1 MKFYIETF
9 GCTANMGNS
18 QELAGALQERGH
30 IQSSLDEADAIVV
43 NTCAV
48 TEKTERKVLRRLRL
62 LQGPRLVVA
71 GCLPAA
77 LPKSISG
84 LSCRGELGTLN
95 GSSARKIEDL
105 FALPSSLPPL
115 SLDPPAM
122 LYSLPLSPGSAQDLC
137 GIVNVAE
144 GCNGACS
151 YCIVRKARGSLKS
164 RSLDDVVERVKRM
177 IAQGLVEIQITA
189 QDTAAYGSD
198 RGDDLSLLLNRQTA
212 LPGRFMLRVGMMN
225 PYSLTPIQEQV
236 IHAFCSPKV
245 YRFLHL
251 PVQSGSDRI
260 LGEMGRRYHAPDV
273 LRMVAAF
280 RSCFPDIAIITDVI
294 IGFPGET
301 EEDFQDTINLI
312 ERMQPD
318 KVNLTRFSARPGTAA
333 ARLYDMPDR
342 FKKERSREMTRL
354 WMDIAAR
361 RNSRYVG
368 ESLSALVTERGR
380 DGTMKARAKNYLGIV
395 VEGNPRLG
403 SSINV
408 EITASNPF
416 FLSGWLQSPVSRD

>member
-18 QELAGALQERGH
+18 QELAVALQERGH

-62 LQGPRLVVA
+62 LQGPRLMVA

-77 LPKSISG
+77 LPASISG
-84 LSCRGELGTLN
+84 LSCRGKLGPLN
-95 GSSARKIEDL
+95 GSSASKIEDL
-105 FALPSSLPPL
+105 FALSSSQPPPSIPSSLPL
-115 SLDPPAM
+115 R
-122 LYSLPLSPGSAQDLC
+122 PGSAQDLC

-151 YCIVRKARGSLKS
+151 YCIVRRARGSLKS
-164 RSLDDVVERVKRM
+164 RSLDDVVEQVKRM
-177 IAQGLVEIQITA
+177 IGQGLVEIQITA

-198 RGDDLSLLLNRQTA
+198 RGDDLALLLNRLTD
-212 LPGRFMLRVGMMN
+212 LPGKFMLRVGMMN
-225 PYSLTPIQEQV
+225 PDSLAAIQEPV

-260 LGEMGRRYHAPDV
+260 LGGMGRRYHARDV
-273 LRMVAAF
+273 LGMVGAF
-280 RSCFPDIAIITDVI
+280 RSCFPDISLITDVI
-294 IGFPGET
+294 LGFPGET

-354 WMDIAAR
+354 WMEIAAR

-368 ESLSALVTERGR
+368 RSLPALVTEPGR
-380 DGTMKARAKNYLGIV
+380 DGTMKARGKNYMGIV
-395 VEGNPRLG
+395 VKGNPELG
-403 SSINV
+403 SFIEV
-408 EITASNPF
+408 LVTESNPF
-416 FLSGWLQSPVSRD
+416 FVSGQIQP

>member
-30 IQSSLDEADAIVV
+30 IQSSLNEADAIVV

-77 LPKSISG
+77 LPASVSG
-84 LSCRGELGTLN
+84 LSCRGELGPLN
-95 GSSARKIEDL
+95 RSSARKIEDL
-105 FALPSSLPPL
+105 FALSSSLPPL
-115 SLDPPAM
+115 SLPPPTIPS
-122 LYSLPLSPGSAQDLC
+122 SLPLRPGPAQDLC

-164 RSLDDVVERVKRM
+164 RSLDDVVERVEGM
-177 IAQGLVEIQITA
+177 IAQGMVEIQITA

-198 RGDDLSLLLNRQTA
+198 RGDDLALLISRLTA
-212 LPGRFMLRVGMMN
+212 LPGKFMLRVGMLN
-225 PYSLTPIQEQV
+225 PESLTPIQEPV

-260 LGEMGRRYHAPDV
+260 LGKMGRRYHTRDV
-273 LRMVAAF
+273 LEMVGAF
-280 RSCFPDIAIITDVI
+280 RSCFPDIFLITDVI

-301 EEDFQDTINLI
+301 EEDFQESVHLI

-354 WMDIAAR
+354 WMEIAAR

-368 ESLSALVTERGR
+368 RSLSALVTEPGR
-380 DGTMKARAKNYLGIV
+380 NGTMKARGENYLGIV
-395 VEGNPRLG
+395 VKGDVKMG
-403 SSINV
+403 SFIEV
-408 EITASNPF
+408 LVTESNPF
-416 FLSGWLQSPVSRD
+416 FVSGQIQP

>member
-18 QELAGALQERGH
+18 QELAVALQERGH
-30 IQSSLDEADAIVV
+30 IQSFLDEADAIVV

-77 LPKSISG
+77 LPASVSG
-84 LSCRGELGTLN
+84 LSCRGKLGSLN
-95 GSSARKIEDL
+95 GSSASKIEDL
-105 FALPSSLPPL
+105 FALSSSLPPPSIPSSLPL
-115 SLDPPAM
+115 R
-122 LYSLPLSPGSAQDLC
+122 PGSAQDLC

-164 RSLDDVVERVKRM
+164 RSLDDAVERVKRM
-177 IAQGLVEIQITA
+177 IAEGLVEIQITA

-198 RGDDLSLLLNRQTA
+198 RGDDLALLISQLTA
-212 LPGRFMLRVGMMN
+212 LPGKFMLRVGMMN
-225 PYSLTPIQEQV
+225 PDSLAPIQEPV

-260 LGEMGRRYHAPDV
+260 LGGMGRRYHARDV
-273 LRMVAAF
+273 LGMVGAF
-280 RSCFPDIAIITDVI
+280 RSCFPDISLITDVI
-294 IGFPGET
+294 LGFPGET
-301 EEDFQDTINLI
+301 DEDFQDTINLI

-354 WMDIAAR
+354 WMEIAAR
-361 RNSRYVG
+361 RNSIYVG
-368 ESLSALVTERGR
+368 RSLSAMVTETGR

-395 VEGNPRLG
+395 IKGNPELG
-403 SSINV
+403 SFIEV
-408 EITASNPF
+408 LVTESNPF
-416 FLSGWLQSPVSRD
+416 FVSGQIRP

>member
-1 MKFYIETF
+1 MRFYIETY

-18 QELAGALQERGH
+18 QELARALQEIGH
-30 IQSSLDEADAIVV
+30 TPSSLEEADSVVV

-62 LQGPRLVVA
+62 LQGPRLVLA

-77 LPKSISG
+77 LPASISS
-84 LSCRGELGTLN
+84 LSCRVILGPLN
-95 GSSARKIEDL
+95 RSSARRIEEL
-105 FALPSSLPPL
+105 FGLPSLHPDLAVVSLGNTE
-115 SLDPPAM
+115 
-122 LYSLPLSPGSAQDLC
+122 PGPSQDLC
-137 GIVNVAE
+137 AIVNIAE

-164 RSLDDVVERVKRM
+164 RSPDDIVAQVERM
-177 IAQGLVEIQITA
+177 ISLGRVEIQITA

-198 RGDDLSLLLNRQTA
+198 RGDDLSLLISRLTA
-212 LPGRFMLRVGMMN
+212 LPGKFMLRVGMMN
-225 PYSLTPIQEQV
+225 PDSLTPIQEPV

-260 LGEMGRRYHAPDV
+260 LGKMGRRYHARDV
-273 LRMVAAF
+273 LEMVGAF
-280 RSCFPDIAIITDVI
+280 RSFFPDITIITDVI

-318 KVNLTRFSARPGTAA
+318 KVNLTKFSPRPGTQA

-354 WMDIAAR
+354 WMEIAAR

-368 ESLSALVTERGR
+368 ESLRALITEPGRG
-380 DGTMKARAKNYLGIV
+380 GTMKARGKNYLGIV
-395 VEGNPRLG
+395 VKGDAEMG
-403 SSINV
+403 SFIDV
-408 EITASNPF
+408 LVTESNPF
-416 FLSGWLQSPVSRD
+416 FVSGQIQP

>member
-18 QELAGALQERGH
+18 QELAVALQERGH
-30 IQSSLDEADAIVV
+30 IQSSLVEADAIVV

-77 LPKSISG
+77 LPASISG
-84 LSCRGELGTLN
+84 LSCRGKLGPLN
-95 GSSARKIEDL
+95 GSSASKIEDL
-105 FALPSSLPPL
+105 FALSSSLPPPSIPSSLPL
-115 SLDPPAM
+115 R
-122 LYSLPLSPGSAQDLC
+122 PGSAQDLC

-164 RSLDDVVERVKRM
+164 RSLDDAVERVKRM

-198 RGDDLSLLLNRQTA
+198 RGDDLALLISQLTA
-212 LPGRFMLRVGMMN
+212 LPGKFMLRVGMMN
-225 PYSLTPIQEQV
+225 PDSLAPIQEPV

-260 LGEMGRRYHAPDV
+260 LGGMGRRYHARDV
-273 LRMVAAF
+273 LGMVGAF
-280 RSCFPDIAIITDVI
+280 RSCFPDISLITDVI
-294 IGFPGET
+294 LGFPGET
-301 EEDFQDTINLI
+301 DEDFQDTINLI

-354 WMDIAAR
+354 WMEIAAR

-368 ESLSALVTERGR
+368 EVISALVTEKGR
-380 DGTMKARAKNYLGIV
+380 DGTMKARGKNYMGIV
-395 VEGNPRLG
+395 VKGNPELG
-403 SSINV
+403 SFIEV
-408 EITASNPF
+408 LVTESNPF
-416 FLSGWLQSPVSRD
+416 FVSGQIQP

>member
-18 QELAGALQERGH
+18 QELAVALQERGH
-30 IQSSLDEADAIVV
+30 IQSSLDDADVIVV

-77 LPKSISG
+77 LPASISG
-84 LSCRGELGTLN
+84 LFCRGQLGPLN
-95 GSSARKIEDL
+95 RSSARKIEDL
-105 FALPSSLPPL
+105 FALSSSLPPL
-115 SLDPPAM
+115 SLPPPTIPS
-122 LYSLPLSPGSAQDLC
+122 SLPLRPGPAQDLC

-151 YCIVRKARGSLKS
+151 YCIVRMARGSLKS
-164 RSLDDVVERVKRM
+164 RSLDDVVEGVKGM
-177 IAQGLVEIQITA
+177 IAQGMVEIQITA

-198 RGDDLSLLLNRQTA
+198 QGTDLALLISRLTA
-212 LPGRFMLRVGMMN
+212 LPGKFMLRVGMMN
-225 PYSLTPIQEQV
+225 PESLTPIQEPV

-260 LGEMGRRYHAPDV
+260 LGKMGRRYHTRDV
-273 LRMVAAF
+273 LEMVGAF
-280 RSCFPDIAIITDVI
+280 RSCFPDIFLITDVI

-301 EEDFQDTINLI
+301 EEDFQESLHLI

-354 WMDIAAR
+354 WMEIAAR

-368 ESLSALVTERGR
+368 EVISALVTEKGR
-380 DGTMKARAKNYLGIV
+380 DGTMKARGKNYMGIV
-395 VEGNPRLG
+395 VKGNPKLG
-403 SSINV
+403 SFIEV
-408 EITASNPF
+408 LVTESNPF
-416 FLSGWLQSPVSRD
+416 FVSGQIQP

>member
-9 GCTANMGNS
+9 GCTANQGNS
-18 QELAGALQERGH
+18 QELAEAMQERGH
-30 IQSSLDEADAIVV
+30 IQSSLDEAEAIVV

-48 TEKTERKVLRRLRL
+48 TEKTERKILRRLRL

-77 LPKSISG
+77 LPASISG
-84 LSCRGELGTLN
+84 LTCRGELGPLN
-95 GSSARKIEDL
+95 ASSASKIEDL
-105 FALPSSLPPL
+105 FAISSSFLPPGPSSLPL
-115 SLDPPAM
+115 G
-122 LYSLPLSPGSAQDLC
+122 PGSTKDLC

-144 GCNGACS
+144 GCNGTCS
-151 YCIVRKARGSLKS
+151 YCIVREARGCLKS
-164 RSLDDVVERVKRM
+164 RSLDDLAQQVKRM
-177 IAQGLVEIQITA
+177 IALGLVEIQITA

-198 RGDDLSLLLNRQTA
+198 QGTDLSLLLNRLTA
-212 LPGRFMLRVGMMN
+212 LPGEFMLRVGMMN
-225 PYSLTPIQEQV
+225 PSSLTPIQKPV
-236 IHAFCSPKV
+236 MHAYGSPKV

-260 LGEMGRRYHAPDV
+260 LGKMGRNYHAREV
-273 LRMVAAF
+273 LAVVDAF
-280 RSCFPDIAIITDVI
+280 RSCFPHITIITDVI

-333 ARLYDMPDR
+333 AKLYDMPDR

-361 RNSRYVG
+361 RNSRYLG
-368 ESLSALVTERGR
+368 ESLSVLVTEKGR
-380 DGTMKARAKNYLGIV
+380 EGTMKARAKNYLGIV

-403 SSINV
+403 SSIDV

-416 FLSGWLQSPVSRD
+416 FLSARLQSPVNRD

>member
-30 IQSSLDEADAIVV
+30 IQSTLDEADAIVV

-77 LPKSISG
+77 LPASISG
-84 LSCRGELGTLN
+84 LSCRGQLGPLN
-95 GSSARKIEDL
+95 RSSARKIEEL
-105 FALPSSLPPL
+105 FALSSSFLRPMPSS
-115 SLDPPAM
+115 
-122 LYSLPLSPGSAQDLC
+122 SPVRLGSPQDLC

-164 RSLDDVVERVKRM
+164 RSLDDVVERVKGM

-198 RGDDLSLLLNRQTA
+198 RGVDLSLLLNRLTV
-212 LPGRFMLRVGMMN
+212 LPGKFMLRVGMMN
-225 PYSLTPIQEQV
+225 PASLTTIQVPV

-260 LGEMGRRYHAPDV
+260 LGKMGRNYCARDV
-273 LRMVAAF
+273 LGMVGAF
-280 RSCFPDIAIITDVI
+280 RSCFPDISLITDVI

-301 EEDFQDTINLI
+301 EEDFLDTIDLI

-318 KVNLTRFSARPGTAA
+318 KVNLTRFSTRPGTPA

-354 WMDIAAR
+354 WMEIAAR

-368 ESLSALVTERGR
+368 ESISALVTEKGR
-380 DGTMKARAKNYLGIV
+380 EGTMKARGENYLGIV
-395 VEGNPRLG
+395 VKGNPELG
-403 SSINV
+403 SFIRV
-408 EITASNPF
+408 MVMESNPF
-416 FLSGWLQSPVSRD
+416 FVSGQIQP

>member
-18 QELAGALQERGH
+18 QELAVALQERGH
-30 IQSSLDEADAIVV
+30 IQSFLDEADAIVV

-77 LPKSISG
+77 LPASVSG
-84 LSCRGELGTLN
+84 LSCRGKLGPLN
-95 GSSARKIEDL
+95 GSSASKIEDL
-105 FALPSSLPPL
+105 FALSSSLPPPSIPSSLPL
-115 SLDPPAM
+115 R
-122 LYSLPLSPGSAQDLC
+122 PGSAQDLC

-164 RSLDDVVERVKRM
+164 RSLDDAVERVKRM

-198 RGDDLSLLLNRQTA
+198 RGDDLALLISQLTA
-212 LPGRFMLRVGMMN
+212 LPGKFMLRVGMMN
-225 PYSLTPIQEQV
+225 PDSLAPIQEPV

-260 LGEMGRRYHAPDV
+260 LGGMGRRYHARDV
-273 LRMVAAF
+273 LGMVGAF
-280 RSCFPDIAIITDVI
+280 RSCFPDISLITDVI
-294 IGFPGET
+294 LGFPGET
-301 EEDFQDTINLI
+301 DEDFQDTINLI

-354 WMDIAAR
+354 WMEIAAR

-368 ESLSALVTERGR
+368 EVISALVTEKGR
-380 DGTMKARAKNYLGIV
+380 DGTMKARGKNYMGIV
-395 VEGNPRLG
+395 VKGNPELG
-403 SSINV
+403 SFIEV
-408 EITASNPF
+408 LVTESNPF
-416 FLSGWLQSPVSRD
+416 FVSGQIQP

>member
-18 QELAGALQERGH
+18 QELAVALQERGH
-30 IQSSLDEADAIVV
+30 IQSFLDEADAIVV

-77 LPKSISG
+77 LPASISG
-84 LSCRGELGTLN
+84 LSCRGKLGPLN
-95 GSSARKIEDL
+95 GSSASKIEDL
-105 FALPSSLPPL
+105 FALSSSLPPPSIPSSLPL
-115 SLDPPAM
+115 R
-122 LYSLPLSPGSAQDLC
+122 PGSAQDLC

-164 RSLDDVVERVKRM
+164 RSLDDAVERVKRM
-177 IAQGLVEIQITA
+177 IAEGLVEIQITA

-198 RGDDLSLLLNRQTA
+198 RGDDLALLISQLTA
-212 LPGRFMLRVGMMN
+212 LPGKFMLRVGMMN
-225 PYSLTPIQEQV
+225 PDSLAPIQEPV

-260 LGEMGRRYHAPDV
+260 LGGMGRRYHARDV
-273 LRMVAAF
+273 LGMVGAF
-280 RSCFPDIAIITDVI
+280 RSCFPDISLITDVI
-294 IGFPGET
+294 LGFPGET
-301 EEDFQDTINLI
+301 DEDFQDTINLI

-354 WMDIAAR
+354 WMEIAAR

-368 ESLSALVTERGR
+368 EVISALVTEKGR
-380 DGTMKARAKNYLGIV
+380 DGTMKARGKNYMGIV
-395 VEGNPRLG
+395 VKGNPELG
-403 SSINV
+403 SLIEV
-408 EITASNPF
+408 LVTESNPF
-416 FLSGWLQSPVSRD
+416 FVSGQIQP

>member
-18 QELAGALQERGH
+18 QELAVALQERGH
-30 IQSSLDEADAIVV
+30 IQSFLDEADAIVV

-77 LPKSISG
+77 LPASISG
-84 LSCRGELGTLN
+84 LSCRGKLGPLN
-95 GSSARKIEDL
+95 GSSASKIEDL
-105 FALPSSLPPL
+105 FALSSSLPPPSIPSSLPL
-115 SLDPPAM
+115 R
-122 LYSLPLSPGSAQDLC
+122 PGSAQDLC

-164 RSLDDVVERVKRM
+164 RSLDDAVERVKRM
-177 IAQGLVEIQITA
+177 IAEGLVEIQITA

-198 RGDDLSLLLNRQTA
+198 RGDDLALLISQLTA
-212 LPGRFMLRVGMMN
+212 LPGKFMLRVGMMN
-225 PYSLTPIQEQV
+225 PDSLAPIQEPV

-260 LGEMGRRYHAPDV
+260 LGEMGRRYHARDV
-273 LRMVAAF
+273 LRMVGAF

-301 EEDFQDTINLI
+301 DEDFQDTINLI

-354 WMDIAAR
+354 WMEIAAR

-368 ESLSALVTERGR
+368 EVISALVTEKGR
-380 DGTMKARAKNYLGIV
+380 DGTMKARGKNYMGIV
-395 VEGNPRLG
+395 VKGNPELG
-403 SSINV
+403 SFIEV
-408 EITASNPF
+408 LVTESNPF
-416 FLSGWLQSPVSRD
+416 FVSGQIQP

>member
-18 QELAGALQERGH
+18 QELAVALQERGH

-77 LPKSISG
+77 LPASISG
-84 LSCRGELGTLN
+84 LSCRGKLGPLN
-95 GSSARKIEDL
+95 GSSASKIEDL
-105 FALPSSLPPL
+105 FALSSSLPPPSIPSSLPL
-115 SLDPPAM
+115 R
-122 LYSLPLSPGSAQDLC
+122 PGSAQDLC

-164 RSLDDVVERVKRM
+164 RSLDDAVERVKRM

-198 RGDDLSLLLNRQTA
+198 RGDDLALLISRLTA
-212 LPGRFMLRVGMMN
+212 LPGKFMLRVGMMN
-225 PYSLTPIQEQV
+225 PDSLAPIQEPV

-260 LGEMGRRYHAPDV
+260 LGGMGRRYHARDV
-273 LRMVAAF
+273 LGMVGAF
-280 RSCFPDIAIITDVI
+280 RSCFPDISLITDVI
-294 IGFPGET
+294 LGFPGET

-333 ARLYDMPDR
+333 ARHYDMPDR

-354 WMDIAAR
+354 WMGIAAR

-368 ESLSALVTERGR
+368 EVISALVTEKGR
-380 DGTMKARAKNYLGIV
+380 EGTMKARAKNYLGIV
-395 VEGNPRLG
+395 VKGNPELG
-403 SSINV
+403 SLIEV
-408 EITASNPF
+408 LVTESNPF
-416 FLSGWLQSPVSRD
+416 FVSGQIQP